1 MAVYAVTGKLGAGKS
16 LYSVFKAQQ
25 YLFQKRRVACNFD
38 ISIGKLLSENNKTAN
53 VCRLPDIPTA
63 DDIRALGRGDGKPEN
78 SDFYDESKFGV
89 IILDEA
95 ALWLNSH
102 DYNKNGR
109 KDLFNLFILIR
120 KMCWDVYI
128 LIQNI
133 DVLDTQLRKS
143 ICEHVVYL
151 MRLDRVK
158 IPGISQLGF
167 ILTLGFWSGHLPRMH
182 HAVIRYGTGI
192 NAMRVGSEQFRGSSL
207 YGAYNTRQKFDS
219 AEEVG
224 TYCVLPP
231 GRIPKRVPATDFN
244 WSFIVRATKI
254 YWRRLNRVL
263 CVLVGAALAAL
274 VLTYFR
280 PVAAPAPVRPP
291 ALVADSTIEKYR
303 SYKII
308 WSRNFNDNWFYML
321 SDGTKQISSDD
332 LISLGFGVYP
342 LGSGQLKLQTE
353 AGSFFVFR

>member
-53 VCRLPDIPTA
+53 VCRLPDMPTA

-78 SDFYDESKFGV
+78 SEFYDESKFGV

-102 DYNKNGR
+102 DYNKGGR
-109 KDLFNLFILIR
+109 RDLFNLFILIR

-133 DVLDTQLRKS
+133 DVLDTQIRKS

-158 IPGISQLGF
+158 IPIISHLGF
-167 ILTLGFWSGHLPRMH
+167 VATLGFWSGHLPRMH
-182 HAVIRYGTGI
+182 HAVIRYGLGPG
-192 NAMRVGSEQFRGSSL
+192 AMRVGTEQFRGTAL

-219 AEEVG
+219 TEEVG
-224 TYCVLPP
+224 TYCVIPP
-231 GRIPKRVPATDFN
+231 GLIPKRIPAAPLN
-244 WSFIVRATKI
+244 WSFIVRSTKI
-254 YWRRLNRVL
+254 YWRRLNRIL
-263 CVLVGAALAAL
+263 CVLIGAALATG
-274 VLTYFR
+274 VLLYL
-280 PVAAPAPVRPP
+280 RPP
-291 ALVADSTIEKYR
+291 APKAEVLAGQNGLEQYR
-303 SYKII
+303 DYKIVS
-308 WSRNFNDNWFYML
+308 SRNFNGNWYYEL
-321 SDGTKQISSDD
+321 SNGKTKVSSDD
-332 LISLGFGVYP
+332 LISLGIAVYP
-342 LGSGQLKLQTE
+342 LTSGQLRLESKS
-353 AGSFFVFR
+353 GSFFVFR